1 MKITV
6 LSQKW
11 LQPLKAYFIAHRY
24 EHDESYLYEED
35 LEAFIVD
42 SKENPTWLY
51 IIDGSIRGVLSFM
64 MTDYFL
70 KGHKT
75 RIRMFHCEEGYE
87 EGYEKLWKKVPRNGF
102 NLDYAEM
109 FIPRERTASIET
121 VGDLGFQYFRTSY
134 VLIRKEQEVIMPPLP
149 EGYGFRYFI
158 AGADESYY
166 MKIRNEAFANLEGS
180 KVPMDMTMVKELVNE
195 PYQLEDGIIFLTYG
209 QQPVGFVRMIE
220 EDDPTGKYGF
230 VAPLCIVPEHQGKGL
245 GKALLLKG
253 IEQSVKMGYPNTMLS
268 VNGENENAI
277 RLYTKVGFE
286 KDMIVDCFHYDLK
299 KPR

>member
-75 RIRMFHCEEGYE
+75 RIRMFYTA
-87 EGYEKLWKKVPRNGF
+87 KKVMRKAMKNYG
-102 NLDYAEM
+102 
-109 FIPRERTASIET
+109 RK
-121 VGDLGFQYFRTSY
+121 FQGMA
-134 VLIRKEQEVIMPPLP
+134 LIWTMLRCLFQEKEQ
-149 EGYGFRYFI
+149 
-158 AGADESYY
+158 
-166 MKIRNEAFANLEGS
+166 
-180 KVPMDMTMVKELVNE
+180 
-195 PYQLEDGIIFLTYG
+195 
-209 QQPVGFVRMIE
+209 
-220 EDDPTGKYGF
+220 
-230 VAPLCIVPEHQGKGL
+230 
-245 GKALLLKG
+245 LL
-253 IEQSVKMGYPNTMLS
+253 
-268 VNGENENAI
+268 
-277 RLYTKVGFE
+277 
-286 KDMIVDCFHYDLK
+286 
-299 KPR
+299 